1 MPTPVKPDT
10 AVTAAQTLWES
21 AARFADRPCVTD
33 LDAPGGP
40 RTLSYAQLAETVSRI
55 AGGLTALG
63 ARPGD
68 RVALLVPGSIA
79 YVASFLA
86 ASAAGLISV
95 PLNVRLLGSD
105 YHHMLADSGSKVLVT
120 TAEFIERVPE
130 LTSRPGLTVVVV
142 DGGSS
147 CGHSLDELGGEPL
160 RHPLARD
167 PEAPA
172 SLMYTSGT
180 TGLPK
185 AVVLSNRAWAVI
197 ADRAISVLRMADD
210 EVTLHAAPLTH
221 GAGFLLLP
229 TLMLG
234 GHNVVIKSFA
244 GGRALD
250 ILRDHGITGTFLVP
264 SMIRMLLDAA
274 PAGWRA
280 PATLRRVYYAGSP
293 IDPATFREATR
304 AFDGRLVQSFA
315 QMESP
320 MFFTVLDPG
329 GHVRAVSDASSPL
342 LRSAGQVLPGVEL
355 RIIGDDG
362 NEAAPGQPGEI
373 LARAPQTMNGYWNRP
388 EATAHALADG
398 WLHTGDV
405 GYLDEAGYLYIV
417 DRKKDMIVTGGANVY
432 AREVEEVLLELPE
445 VRDAAVIG
453 TPHRVWGEAVTA
465 VLVPAG
471 EDRDAGAVIA
481 ACRAKLAGYRVPKRV
496 EWVESLPRNA
506 YGKVLKQQL
515 RERFSVGA

>member
-1 MPTPVKPDT
+1 MPTPAKTDT
-10 AVTAAQTLWES
+10 AVTAAQSLWQS
-21 AARFADRPCVTD
+21 AARFADRPCITD

-40 RTLSYAQLAETVSRI
+40 RTLSYAQLTDVVARV
-55 AGGLTALG
+55 AGGLAALG

-68 RVALLVPGSIA
+68 RVALLMHNSVA

-86 ASAAGLISV
+86 ASAAGLVTV
-95 PLNVRLLGSD
+95 PMNIRLLGTD
-105 YHHMLADSGSKVLVT
+105 YEHMLADSGSRILIT
-120 TAEFIERVPE
+120 TSEFIERIPE
-130 LTSRPGLTVVVV
+130 LSARRGLTIIAA

-147 CGHSLDELGGEPL
+147 GHRVLGQLGGQPLDE
-160 RHPLARD
+160 PLARE
-167 PEAPA
+167 PSAPA

-185 AVVLSNRAWAVI
+185 AVVLSDRSWAAIAERAV
-197 ADRAISVLRMADD
+197 SVLSMADN

-234 GHNVVIKSFA
+234 GHNVVCKSFTGEA
-244 GGRALD
+244 ALEVLED
-250 ILRDHGITGTFLVP
+250 YGITGTFLVP
-264 SMIRMLLDAA
+264 SMIRMLLDAM
-274 PAGWRA
+274 PAAWRV
-280 PATLRRVYYAGSP
+280 PRTLRRVYYAGSP
-293 IDPATFREATR
+293 IDQATFREATA

-320 MFFTVLDPG
+320 MFFTVLDSD
-329 GHVRAVSDASSPL
+329 GHRSAVRDVSSPL
-342 LRSAGQVLPGVEL
+342 ARSAGQVLPGVEL
-355 RIIGDDG
+355 RIVDEDG

-405 GYLDEAGYLYIV
+405 GYLDGAGYLFIV
-417 DRKKDMIVTGGANVY
+417 DRKKDMIVTGGSNVY
-432 AREVEEVLLELPE
+432 AREVEEVLLELSQ
-445 VRDAAVIG
+445 VKDAAVIG
-453 TPHRVWGEAVTA
+453 TPHRIWGEAVTA

-471 EDRDAGAVIA
+471 PDRDAGGVIA
-481 ACRAKLAGYRVPKRV
+481 ACRDRLAGYRVPKRV
-496 EWVESLPRNA
+496 EWVDSLPRNA

-515 RERFSVGA
+515 RERFSDGA

>member
-1 MPTPVKPDT
+1 MPTPPEVDT
-10 AVTAAQTLWES
+10 VVTAAQMLWRS
-21 AARFADRPCVTD
+21 AAEFADCPCITD

-40 RTLSYAQLAETVSRI
+40 RTLSYAQLAETVARV
-55 AGGLTALG
+55 AGGFTALG

-68 RVALLVPGSIA
+68 RVALLLHNSIA
-79 YVASFLA
+79 YVTSFLA
-86 ASAAGLISV
+86 ASAAGLVAV

-105 YHHMLADSGSKVLVT
+105 YEHMLADSGSRILIT
-120 TAEFIERVPE
+120 TSEFIERIPE
-130 LTSRPGLTVVVV
+130 LAARTELTLIAA
-142 DGGSS
+142 DGGNSAY
-147 CGHSLDELGGEPL
+147 GALDELGGRPLDEPAG
-160 RHPLARD
+160 REPS
-167 PEAPA
+167 APA

-185 AVVLSNRAWAVI
+185 AVVLSDRSWAAI
-197 ADRAISVLRMADD
+197 AGRAIGVLGMADN

-234 GHNVVIKSFA
+234 GHNVVCKSFSGEA
-244 GGRALD
+244 ALE
-250 ILRDHGITGTFLVP
+250 ILDDYGITGAFLVP
-264 SMIRMLLDAA
+264 SMIRMLLDAT
-274 PAGWRA
+274 PAGWLA
-280 PATLRRVYYAGSP
+280 PRTLRRVYYAGSP
-293 IDPATFREATR
+293 IDPATFREATQ

-320 MFFTVLDPG
+320 MFFTVLDSDD
-329 GHVRAVSDASSPL
+329 HRRAVRDVSSPL
-342 LRSAGQVLPGVEL
+342 SRSAGRRLPGVDL
-355 RIIGDDG
+355 RIVDEEGH
-362 NEAAPGQPGEI
+362 EAVPGQPGEI

-388 EATAHALADG
+388 EATAQALADG

-405 GYLDEAGYLYIV
+405 GYLDKAGYLYIV
-417 DRKKDMIVTGGANVY
+417 DRKKDMIVTGGSNVY
-432 AREVEEVLLELPE
+432 AREVEQALLELPQ
-445 VRDAAVIG
+445 VKDAAVIG
-453 TPHRVWGEAVTA
+453 TPHRIWGEAVTA

-471 EDRDAGAVIA
+471 HDRDAGAVIA

-515 RERFSVGA
+515 RERFSAEA